1 MKIQIWKSLFIV
13 SFFFWVIRFTS
24 KIKIDDPGPSTRT
37 SEKLYALLQEKLT
50 GWTVTMSEKCEIAV
64 ASVQLAV
71 ESDPKASH
79 KNILL
84 SWNNQDEELGSYI
97 LGLLQNMG

>member
-1 MKIQIWKSLFIV
+1 
-13 SFFFWVIRFTS
+13 
-24 KIKIDDPGPSTRT
+24 
-37 SEKLYALLQEKLT
+37 
-50 GWTVTMSEKCEIAV
+50 MSDKCEIAV

>member
-1 MKIQIWKSLFIV
+1 
-13 SFFFWVIRFTS
+13 
-24 KIKIDDPGPSTRT
+24 
-37 SEKLYALLQEKLT
+37 
-50 GWTVTMSEKCEIAV
+50 MSENCEISI
-64 ASVQLAV
+64 ASVQLVV
-71 ESDPKASH
+71 ENEPKSVH

>member
-1 MKIQIWKSLFIV
+1 MFLIA
-13 SFFFWVIRFTS
+13 RFTS
-24 KIKIDDPGPSTRT
+24 KIRIEDSGPTTRT

-50 GWTVTMSEKCEIAV
+50 GWSVTMSENSEIAV
-64 ASVQLAV
+64 ASVQLTV
-71 ESDPKASH
+71 ESDSKGSN

-84 SWNNQDEELGSYI
+84 SWTNQDEDLGSYI

>member
-1 MKIQIWKSLFIV
+1 MFITV
-13 SFFFWVIRFTS
+13 RFTS
-24 KIKIDDPGPSTRT
+24 KIRIDDPGPIART

-50 GWTVTMSEKCEIAV
+50 GWSVTMSENSEIGV
-64 ASVQLAV
+64 ASVQLTV
-71 ESDPKASH
+71 ETDSKGSN

-84 SWNNQDEELGSYI
+84 SWTNQDEDLGSYI